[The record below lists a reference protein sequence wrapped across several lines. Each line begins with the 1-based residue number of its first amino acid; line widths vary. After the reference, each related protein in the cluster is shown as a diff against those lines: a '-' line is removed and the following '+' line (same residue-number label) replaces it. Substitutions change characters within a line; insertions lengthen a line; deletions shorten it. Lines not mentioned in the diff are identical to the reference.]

1 MDHGGGY
8 RPRYNK
14 SLDSLDTA
22 DCPVNQQSSEAASH
36 GGFYQSSSRGSEG
49 DILGLG
55 SHSSGLTAPSLVSR
69 YLHDDDGHQAE
80 ADDHLPD
87 LQTAPRRRLL
97 EYPPSPTTPGPS
109 RLLCDRVDPEDSIR
123 DMVSENDFY
132 RFVLFK
138 RHYEKYLR
146 LSQKY
151 EEARNIAYYLEEKY
165 HEIKAERD
173 VLAQAR
179 RELERRVEQRE
190 AQLLD
195 KDEELFL
202 QLERVVRL
210 EDECDKLRAEKERF
224 TELQRQLQEERDAA
238 LRQVRSIQE
247 QQHELHSAV
256 AAADLDTPAPRPP
269 LPDPAVLWQMRQ
281 QAGEAEHQR
290 RGLERARCDV
300 VRQAT
305 IIAREKENLE
315 RENEQLREALSE
327 ERRGMNSYLEDLS
340 DQKKRAHQSISILEK
355 ELSELQL
362 VSQQTCALNSQFK
375 KAMKH
380 LATCKRRKCSVCN
393 YTRAAFGDYADRYR
407 HQRKFLSC
415 IQAPLEDLRHWI
427 RPASA
432 MDKHSPGG
440 SSIGHD
446 EMERH
451 SIGGSLHDRED
462 LLHSSPA
469 RAPAISGPSGISYI
483 DSDESS
489 SSSEGEDEVRP
500 VSTSSYEEEEDE
512 ERGLMATSLLP
523 TDASLTSGSTAAGRA
538 FSSDSGFSSELCDSK
553 AASARD
559 EGGDDATPSPPPAK
573 STLHRSKWTSSFRK
587 LIHRVSKR

>member
-1 MDHGGGY
+1 MMF
-8 RPRYNK
+8 
-14 SLDSLDTA
+14 
-22 DCPVNQQSSEAASH
+22 Q
-36 GGFYQSSSRGSEG
+36 
-49 DILGLG
+49 
-55 SHSSGLTAPSLVSR
+55 
-69 YLHDDDGHQAE
+69 
-80 ADDHLPD
+80 
-87 LQTAPRRRLL
+87 
-97 EYPPSPTTPGPS
+97 
-109 RLLCDRVDPEDSIR
+109 
-123 DMVSENDFY
+123 
-132 RFVLFK
+132 
-138 RHYEKYLR
+138 
-146 LSQKY
+146 
-151 EEARNIAYYLEEKY
+151 
-165 HEIKAERD
+165 AERD

-247 QQHELHSAV
+247 QQQELQQSAV
-256 AAADLDTPAPRPP
+256 AAVDLDTPAPRPP

-315 RENEQLREALSE
+315 REVTSTASDMCPSSTDIRCLCLLQNEQLREALSE

-340 DQKKRAHQSISILEK
+340 DQKKRAHQSIAILEK

-407 HQRKFLSC
+407 H
-415 IQAPLEDLRHWI
+415 H
-427 RPASA
+427 
-432 MDKHSPGG
+432 
-440 SSIGHD
+440 IGHD

-489 SSSEGEDEVRP
+489 SSSEGEDE

-573 STLHRSKWTSSFRK
+573 SSLHRSKWTSSFRK